1 MNNLNRFCHR
11 LNPKACHITSTNADI
26 IIIIIM
32 TTIIAALVIIINPLP
47 LIPPPT
53 LGTKAEVP
61 GGSSPLVQ
69 LYE

>member
-1 MNNLNRFCHR
+1 MD
-11 LNPKACHITSTNADI
+11 TDI
-26 IIIIIM
+26 IIIIIIDVIV
-32 TTIIAALVIIINPLP
+32 TLTITDALVIIINPLP